1 MGLNFFLKVLQFL
14 QLQQGVEEDQVEVL
28 LTLPAAVPE
37 VDLHHETLGLKI
49 PVVLPLLVIQISAV
63 LLAEILAVV

>member
-1 MGLNFFLKVLQFL
+1 MLQFL

-37 VDLHHETLGLKI
+37 VDSHHETLGLKI
-49 PVVLPLLVIQISAV
+49 PVVFPLLVIQISAV
-63 LLAEILAVV
+63 LLAEILAAV